1 MKLNKL
7 TILILVLL
15 LIFSVLCLGW
25 VYANCQ
31 CMRHGTDG
39 AVIAG
44 GHVYCWVA
52 PYTVRLDALQYRD
65 TMIEYKPLNVTWY

>member
-1 MKLNKL
+1 MNRFV
-7 TILILVLL
+7 ILLLALL
-15 LIFSVLCLGW
+15 LIFSVLSLGW

-44 GHVYCWVA
+44 GHVYCWMA
-52 PYTVRLDALQYRD
+52 HGTVRLDDLQYRD